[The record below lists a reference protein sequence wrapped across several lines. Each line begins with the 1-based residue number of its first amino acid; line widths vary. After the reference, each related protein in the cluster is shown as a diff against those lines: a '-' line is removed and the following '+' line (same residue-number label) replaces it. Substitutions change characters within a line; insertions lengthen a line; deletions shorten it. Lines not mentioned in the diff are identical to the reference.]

1 MMKKVFVK
9 WDFTDEYG
17 RAREAEAM
25 FEWFETM
32 EQANEFI
39 TEKRKGNRGYFIL
52 WKVEEGDYNEFL
64 RMRELRKELEELK
77 NKF

>member
-39 TEKRKGNRGYFIL
+39 TEKRKGNGGYFIL